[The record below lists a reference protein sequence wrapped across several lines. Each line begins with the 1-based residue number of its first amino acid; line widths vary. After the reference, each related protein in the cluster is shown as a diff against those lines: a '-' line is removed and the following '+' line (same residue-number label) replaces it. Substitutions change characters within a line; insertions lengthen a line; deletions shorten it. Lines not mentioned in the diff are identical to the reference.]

1 MWIQLLA
8 LNLISGATG
17 ASAPATVSTGA
28 AGGKRRRCVVE
39 INGQMHFVRS
49 EQDAIALIEA
59 TRDEVKAEIKA
70 ASPKVV
76 KVIHGKPVAKY
87 LKVRVVTGSDDLKHK
102 AAVVTQDLRAALKA
116 MIDRLIIEAM
126 QADQDDE
133 DVLLL
138 H

>member
-1 MWIQLLA
+1 
-8 LNLISGATG
+8 
-17 ASAPATVSTGA
+17 
-28 AGGKRRRCVVE
+28 VVE